1 MFQKWGLVF
10 VESIKGDEALRQSQI
25 IEPLRE
31 KLEKDRQMN
40 EASEM
45 ESRIS
50 TMKAERAEYRR
61 VSKTVYMGKFLEAA
75 KEESKSRPASLAT
88 LKQ

>member
-1 MFQKWGLVF
+1 
-10 VESIKGDEALRQSQI
+10 
-25 IEPLRE
+25 
-31 KLEKDRQMN
+31 MN